1 MKYDLLIKGGTV
13 VDPSQDVNDLRDVGF
28 VDGKVAAL
36 GRGLSEGDA
45 AEVVDASGLIVVP
58 GLIDLHVH
66 VFPGVSHFGV
76 EPDSTSLAKGVTTAV
91 DAGSSGAGTFRAFR
105 KYILDPSE
113 TRLFALL
120 NISAMGMIIE
130 SVGELEG
137 LRWADVETAV
147 SMVRENR
154 DYIVGIKAR
163 LSRETAGEQDVDAL
177 KRALEAAEAAGGFI
191 MVHVGNTRTPLED
204 LVAMLRPGDVVT
216 HSFHGREHG
225 ILDDAGKVLGGIED
239 AQRRGVVFDIG
250 HGAGSFAFDTAEKA
264 LADGFSPDNISSD
277 LHSHNVE
284 GPVFEH
290 LLVLS
295 KFLHLGMPLDEVI
308 RLSTSSTAKVIGKGD
323 GLGTLKVGSIGDAA
337 VLSMDEGSYTLTD
350 AMGVSVQGRR
360 KLSHVATI
368 KGGQLYRP
376 RMG

>member
-1 MKYDLLIKGGTV
+1 MIKGGTV
-13 VDPSQDVNDLRDVGF
+13 VDPSQGLNEVRDVGF
-28 VDGKVAAL
+28 AGGTVAAV

-45 AEVVDASGLIVVP
+45 AEVVDAAGLIVVP
-58 GLIDLHVH
+58 GLLDLHVH
-66 VFPGVSHFGV
+66 VFPGVSHFGI
-76 EPDSTSLAKGVTTAV
+76 ESDSTSLAKGVTTAV

-113 TRLFALL
+113 TRLYALL

-130 SVGELEG
+130 DVGELED
-137 LRWADVETAV
+137 LRWADVERAAST
-147 SMVRENR
+147 VRENR

-163 LSRETAGEQDVDAL
+163 LSRETAGEQDVDVL

-191 MVHVGNTRTPLED
+191 MVHVGNTKTPLED

-225 ILDDAGKVLGGIED
+225 ILDDAGRVLDGIEE

-250 HGAGSFAFDTAEKA
+250 HGGGSFAFDTAEKA
-264 LADGFSPDNISSD
+264 LADGFRPDNISSD
-277 LHSHNVE
+277 LHFHNIE

-295 KFLHLGMPLDEVI
+295 KFLHLGMPFEEVV
-308 RLSTSSTAKVIGKGD
+308 RLSTSSTAIVMGMED
-323 GLGTLKVGSIGDAA
+323 RLGTLQVGAVGDAA
-337 VLSMDEGSYTLTD
+337 VLRLDEGSFMMTD

-368 KGGQLYRP
+368 KGGRVYRP
-376 RMG
+376 WIG